1 MFSARQG
8 TRRKGREGSSGMTEE
23 LLQIEG
29 TPPAA
34 NPRRLPPW
42 LRARSGHW
50 ERVHDMK
57 VLLNASQLHT
67 VCEEARCP
75 NQGECWTRGT
85 ATFMLLGETCTRSCG
100 FCAVA
105 TGRPAA
111 PDLNEPRHV
120 AETSR
125 RLGLRFV
132 VVTSVA
138 RDDLPDG
145 GASHFAATVRAIRE
159 LNPGAQVEVLVPD
172 FRADRS
178 CIRTV
183 VESRPTVFNH
193 NLETVERLTKQVRVQ
208 AKYPRSLAVLRIAK
222 ELGQPTTKTGIMLG
236 LGEREDEVLAT
247 LREAR
252 AAGCDILTIGQYLQP
267 TRRHLPVVEFVHPD
281 RFKAFEEA
289 AYAMGFRS
297 VFSGPLVRSSYH
309 AELTARRSLEEE
321 PSAASLA

>member
-1 MFSARQG
+1 MGQD
-8 TRRKGREGSSGMTEE
+8 

-29 TPPAA
+29 MASSSV
-34 NPRRLPPW
+34 PRRLPPW

-57 VLLNASQLHT
+57 TLLVGSRLHT

-105 TGRPAA
+105 TGRPAP
-111 PDLNEPRHV
+111 PDPDEPGSV

-125 RLGLRFV
+125 RLGLKFV

-138 RDDLPDG
+138 RDDLQDG
-145 GASHFAATVRAIRE
+145 GAGHFAATVRAIRE
-159 LNPGAQVEVLVPD
+159 RNPDARVEVLVPD
-172 FRADRS
+172 FKGERESVRV
-178 CIRTV
+178 V
-183 VESRPTVFNH
+183 VESGPTVFNH
-193 NLETVERLTKQVRVQ
+193 NLETVERLTRRVRVQ
-208 AKYPRSLAVLRIAK
+208 ARYRRSLEVLRIAK
-222 ELGQPTTKTGIMLG
+222 DLGQPSTKTGIMLG
-236 LGEREDEVLAT
+236 LGETEDEVVT
-247 LREAR
+247 LLRDARE
-252 AAGCDILTIGQYLQP
+252 AGCDILTIGQYLQP
-267 TRRHLPVVEFVHPD
+267 TKRHLPVVEFVHPD

-289 AYAMGFRS
+289 AYGLGFAS

-309 AELTARRSLEEE
+309 ADAVARG
-321 PSAASLA
+321 PGLAG